1 MARIMD
7 LFTEVEPGC
16 NFETSNSLLSLT
28 HFEQGFP
35 LVIPGISIFGING
48 KGMIIGSNG
57 FLKKALA
64 VAKIAMLYAIPFPLE
79 IGQVHCCRNTPFLVV
94 ILIIFIE
101 LY

>member
-1 MARIMD
+1 
-7 LFTEVEPGC
+7 
-16 NFETSNSLLSLT
+16 
-28 HFEQGFP
+28 
-35 LVIPGISIFGING
+35 
-48 KGMIIGSNG
+48 
-57 FLKKALA
+57 LKKALA